1 MPAAARVSRRKC
13 RGPVRAAQRKEQRAA
28 EVKRAAAG
36 ATAREDQDKREA
48 HERKMVLKEESRTGT
63 AAATMARKTQE
74 MASAAPWVVAA
85 SSQPD
90 PKKEEALSSAAAAAT
105 KRHIVSK
112 QSCSK
117 ERKQRWNPTTLC
129 TDLPPYGTSASL
141 LSLSQGQAVGA
152 SRKVEATVP
161 AFVKAK
167 KEGVSPPAQP
177 VKAAKEEVRQR
188 CLMCVNSKRSWSPGC
203 PSSAMCSLPARGQPA
218 SAHDALLHLT
228 LASIRHFV
236 IATHVTS

>member
-36 ATAREDQDKREA
+36 ATAREDQDKRE
-48 HERKMVLKEESRTGT
+48 
-63 AAATMARKTQE
+63 ARKTQE

-161 AFVKAK
+161 VFVKAK